1 MPAIKPKARTNLA
14 VVEVDGEAVIYDELS
29 EELHHLNPTATIIF
43 SLCDGSATI
52 KELSGEVANAFAVP
66 PQEVEPQIRSLVR
79 DLGKAG
85 LLEGRPGSTT

>member
-1 MPAIKPKARTNLA
+1 MPAIKPKARTQLA

-52 KELSGEVANAFAVP
+52 KELAGDVAEAFAVP
-66 PQEVEPQIRSLVR
+66 LEEIEPQIRSLVLDFR
-79 DLGKAG
+79 KAG
-85 LLEGRPGSTT
+85 LLEGRPGSTP